1 MWGVGPRGILF
12 PQARAGA
19 VSTVT
24 VPACNLLQSAS
35 LQGRRSPAPNLLPK
49 RQSLARGVCSLRP
62 AE

>member
-1 MWGVGPRGILF
+1 MWGVGARGVLF

-24 VPACNLLQSAS
+24 GPVHNLRQSGS
-35 LQGRRSPAPNLLPK
+35 LQGPRSPAPNLLPK
-49 RQSLARGVCSLRP
+49 RQSQARGVCSLRP